1 MAESHENKMRAQ
13 HVQPRPNAR
22 PTCATSPHCGTHRAA
37 REDASFVCGGR
48 TAVAGPWSQ
57 HCVTV
62 LHAAGV
68 HCVEL
73 PPPELAAASV
83 EKLLWASIAWLLSAA
98 HGGMPVGELVTHDH
112 TKRVFLD
119 LAMECLELAC
129 TDPDL
134 HWQADGPSPADLLR
148 RNQDSVLQGLVDYS
162 LAIHAAVPSV
172 AMAQRELHYRN
183 GYFLRRLA
191 AVRRGGDAS
200 CLRSFADTT
209 LHETWL
215 HKAGVPHALW
225 AEQLQLL

>member
-1 MAESHENKMRAQ
+1 
-13 HVQPRPNAR
+13 
-22 PTCATSPHCGTHRAA
+22 
-37 REDASFVCGGR
+37 
-48 TAVAGPWSQ
+48 
-57 HCVTV
+57 
-62 LHAAGV
+62 
-68 HCVEL
+68 
-73 PPPELAAASV
+73 V

-200 CLRSFADTT
+200 CLRSFAEST

-215 HKAGVPHALW
+215 HKAGVHCGRSSCSCCNVSNETELYGLRNQSATKQRVHAFTCFQVGS
-225 AEQLQLL
+225 AVPVVS